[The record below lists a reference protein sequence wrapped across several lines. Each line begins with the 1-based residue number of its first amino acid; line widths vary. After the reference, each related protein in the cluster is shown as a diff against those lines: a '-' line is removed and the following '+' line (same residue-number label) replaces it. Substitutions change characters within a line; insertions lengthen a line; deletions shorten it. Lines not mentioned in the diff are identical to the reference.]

1 MTHQSGKAQG
11 LPAVKPDK
19 MIGTGDAA
27 LMLRQVYDSPI
38 THTAVRRWVKSGQ
51 LPVKH
56 EILPGGT
63 MRISSASL
71 QAHIDGLKAE
81 QGGRG

>member
-1 MTHQSGKAQG
+1 MTHHAGKVQE

-19 MIGTGDAA
+19 MIGTSDAA
-27 LMLRQVYDSPI
+27 LMLRQVYASPI

-63 MRISSASL
+63 MRISSTSL
-71 QAHIDGLKAE
+71 QAHIDGLKAK
-81 QGGRG
+81 GAGR